1 MPKSTA
7 EPRIILWDVENSH
20 NLAAIFQLK
29 QNDYVPAENIVREK
43 SLICAAW
50 KTLGEKTVHAVSRLD
65 NPKLFAK
72 DPHDDAHVLKV
83 LHGVLSGADILIAHN
98 GDQFDLP
105 LTKGRMLVH
114 GLSPLPPILS
124 IDTLKV
130 ARKQFL
136 LNANNLNY
144 LGNLLKVGG
153 KKPTKQGLWLKVL
166 QGDAGA
172 IRQMVAYN
180 KEDVRLLERVFLK
193 LQPHI
198 SDHTNRQLFGTSGHG
213 RLECPRCGSADVQ
226 SRGVHRACT
235 QVYNRFQC
243 QTCSG
248 WFRERRATRGTSTRT
263 RVL

>member
-1 MPKSTA
+1 MA

-20 NLAAIFQLK
+20 NLAAVFQLK
-29 QNDYVPAENIVREK
+29 HNDYINADNIVRER

-50 KTLGEKTVHAVSRLD
+50 KELGTSKVHAVSRLD
-65 NPKLFAK
+65 NPALFKK
-72 DPHDDAHVLKV
+72 DPHSDAHVLEV
-83 LHGVLSGADILIAHN
+83 LHDVLLNADVLIAHN
-98 GDQFDLP
+98 GDEFDAK

-114 GLSPLPPILS
+114 GLPPLPPILS

-144 LGNLLKVGG
+144 LGSLLKVGN

-166 QGDAGA
+166 QGDPSA
-172 IRQMVAYN
+172 IRQMVIYN

-193 LQPHI
+193 LRPHI
-198 SDHTNRQLFGTSGHG
+198 ADHTNRQLFGTSGHG

-226 SRGVHRACT
+226 SRGIHRAMT
-235 QVYNRFQC
+235 QTYQRYQC
-243 QTCSG
+243 KACAG
-248 WFRERRATRGTSTRT
+248 WFRERRADIGTSTRT